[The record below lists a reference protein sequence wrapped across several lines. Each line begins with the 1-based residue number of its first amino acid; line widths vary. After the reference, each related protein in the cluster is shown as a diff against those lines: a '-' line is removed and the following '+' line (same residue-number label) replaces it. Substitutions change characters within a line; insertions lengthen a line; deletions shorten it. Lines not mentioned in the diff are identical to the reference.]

1 MPVGTLEKS
10 VIEDLLA
17 ATEGGP
23 DLGARL
29 RASLP
34 GLVVTACDAEDID
47 NPSTPFLQHPSVQIH
62 LVDGSNHCWALTR
75 DPDKATGLL
84 IARRRKG
91 K

>member
-23 DLGARL
+23 DLGVRL

-47 NPSTPFLQHPSVQIH
+47 NAAPFLQHPSVQIH
-62 LVDGSNHCWALTR
+62 LVDGSNHCWSLTS
-75 DPDKATGLL
+75 DPEKATGLL

-91 K
+91 R